1 METIKEMEAV
11 YDKMLSVEAE
21 KSKILGNL
29 KEMCTNVAN
38 ENAKL
43 QEQIRLEKA
52 KCTGKD
58 VEIKNLVSALGQ
70 SLMTNGELKKNLE
83 TANKRVQ
90 VANEKIDML
99 ESKLVAERGSSD
111 DKIKKLN
118 EKVASATLLLKSL
131 DAVVKLRGTMNDD
144 LTIRDGKHDDLVDD
158 PIQIVSITS
167 DSEPIKEENQ
177 QQNKNKV
184 QGVKRHVETNVKQ
197 AQNPKKMTLRSQRQG
212 EVFILPKPP

>member
-21 KSKILGNL
+21 KSKILDTL
-29 KEMCTNVAN
+29 KEMCTNVAK

-52 KCTGKD
+52 KSTGKD

-70 SLMTNGELKKNLE
+70 SLMTNGELKKNL
-83 TANKRVQ
+83 Q
-90 VANEKIDML
+90 VANEKNDML
-99 ESKLVAERGSSD
+99 ESKLAAERESSD

-144 LTIRDGKHDDLVDD
+144 LTIRDGKHDD
-158 PIQIVSITS
+158 
-167 DSEPIKEENQ
+167 
-177 QQNKNKV
+177 
-184 QGVKRHVETNVKQ
+184 
-197 AQNPKKMTLRSQRQG
+197 
-212 EVFILPKPP
+212 

>member
-29 KEMCTNVAN
+29 KEMCTNVAK

-52 KCTGKD
+52 KSTGKD

-83 TANKRVQ
+83 TANKQVQ

-99 ESKLVAERGSSD
+99 ESKLVAERESSD

-177 QQNKNKV
+177 QQHKNEV

-197 AQNPKKMTLRSQRQG
+197 AQNPKKMILRSQRQG

>member
-38 ENAKL
+38 ENTKL

-99 ESKLVAERGSSD
+99 ESKLVAERESSD

-177 QQNKNKV
+177 QQNKNTV

>member
-11 YDKMLSVEAE
+11 FDKMLSVEAE
-21 KSKILGNL
+21 KSKILDTL
-29 KEMCTNVAN
+29 KEMCTNVAK

-52 KCTGKD
+52 KSTGKD

-99 ESKLVAERGSSD
+99 ESKLVAERESSD

-197 AQNPKKMTLRSQRQG
+197 AQNPKKMILRSQRQG

>member
-29 KEMCTNVAN
+29 KEMCTNVAK

-52 KCTGKD
+52 KSTGKD

-99 ESKLVAERGSSD
+99 ESKLVAERESSD

-212 EVFILPKPP
+212 EVFILPKPR

>member
-11 YDKMLSVEAE
+11 FDKVLSVEAE
-21 KSKILGNL
+21 KSKILDTL
-29 KEMCTNVAN
+29 KEMCTNVAK

-52 KCTGKD
+52 KSTGKD
-58 VEIKNLVSALGQ
+58 EEIKNLVSALGQ
-70 SLMTNGELKKNLE
+70 ALTTNGRLKKNLE
-83 TANKRVQ
+83 NANIRVQFANK
-90 VANEKIDML
+90 KIDML
-99 ESKLVAERGSSD
+99 ESKLVAEKTSSD

-184 QGVKRHVETNVKQ
+184 QGVKRHMETNVKQ
-197 AQNPKKMTLRSQRQG
+197 AQNPKKMILRSQG
-212 EVFILPKPP
+212 EG

>member
-29 KEMCTNVAN
+29 KEMCTNVAK

-52 KCTGKD
+52 KSTGKD

-99 ESKLVAERGSSD
+99 ESKLVAERESSD

>member
-99 ESKLVAERGSSD
+99 ESKLVAERESSD

-177 QQNKNKV
+177 QQHKNEV
-184 QGVKRHVETNVKQ
+184 QRAYCQKPRLLSKTRLLSQLQNVLEQ
-197 AQNPKKMTLRSQRQG
+197 
-212 EVFILPKPP
+212 

>member
-11 YDKMLSVEAE
+11 FDKMLSVEAE
-21 KSKILGNL
+21 KSKILDTL
-29 KEMCTNVAN
+29 KEMCTNVAK

-52 KCTGKD
+52 KSTGKD

-70 SLMTNGELKKNLE
+70 SLMTNGELKKNL
-83 TANKRVQ
+83 Q
-90 VANEKIDML
+90 VANEKNDML
-99 ESKLVAERGSSD
+99 ESKLVAERESSD

-167 DSEPIKEENQ
+167 DNEPIKEENQ

-197 AQNPKKMTLRSQRQG
+197 AQNPKKMILRSQRQG

>member
-21 KSKILGNL
+21 KSKILDTL

-38 ENAKL
+38 ENSKL

-52 KCTGKD
+52 KSTGKD

-99 ESKLVAERGSSD
+99 ESKLVAERESSD

-144 LTIRDGKHDDLVDD
+144 LTIRVGKHDDLVDD

-177 QQNKNKV
+177 QQHENKV

>member
-11 YDKMLSVEAE
+11 FDKVLSVEAE
-21 KSKILGNL
+21 KSKILDTL

-52 KCTGKD
+52 KSTGKD
-58 VEIKNLVSALGQ
+58 EEIKNFVSALGQ
-70 SLMTNGELKKNLE
+70 ALTTNGRLKKNLE
-83 TANKRVQ
+83 NANIRVQFANK
-90 VANEKIDML
+90 KIDML
-99 ESKLVAERGSSD
+99 ESKLVAEKTSSD

-118 EKVASATLLLKSL
+118 EKVTSATLLLKSL

-158 PIQIVSITS
+158 PIQIISITS
-167 DSEPIKEENQ
+167 DNEPIKEENQ
-177 QQNKNKV
+177 QQHKNEV
-184 QGVKRHVETNVKQ
+184 QGVKRHMETNVKQ
-197 AQNPKKMTLRSQRQG
+197 AQNPKKMILRSQRQG

>member
-21 KSKILGNL
+21 KSKILDTL
-29 KEMCTNVAN
+29 KEMCTNVAK

-52 KCTGKD
+52 KSTGKD

-99 ESKLVAERGSSD
+99 ESKLVAERESSD

-177 QQNKNKV
+177 QQHKNEV
-184 QGVKRHVETNVKQ
+184 QRAYCQKPRLLSKTRLLSQLQNVLEQ
-197 AQNPKKMTLRSQRQG
+197 
-212 EVFILPKPP
+212 

>member
-21 KSKILGNL
+21 KSKILDNL

-38 ENAKL
+38 ENTKL

-83 TANKRVQ
+83 TANKQVQ

-99 ESKLVAERGSSD
+99 ESKLVAERESSD

-144 LTIRDGKHDDLVDD
+144 LTIRVGKHDDLVDD

>member
-11 YDKMLSVEAE
+11 FDKVLSVEAE
-21 KSKILGNL
+21 KSKILDTL

-52 KCTGKD
+52 KSTGKD
-58 VEIKNLVSALGQ
+58 EEIKNLVSALGQ
-70 SLMTNGELKKNLE
+70 ALTTNGRLKKNLE
-83 TANKRVQ
+83 NANIRVQFANK
-90 VANEKIDML
+90 KIDML
-99 ESKLVAERGSSD
+99 ESKLVAEKTSSD

-177 QQNKNKV
+177 QQHKNEV
-184 QGVKRHVETNVKQ
+184 QGVKRHMETNVKQ
-197 AQNPKKMTLRSQRQG
+197 AQNPKKMILRSQG
-212 EVFILPKPP
+212 EG

>member
-21 KSKILGNL
+21 KSKILDTL

-38 ENAKL
+38 ENTKL

-99 ESKLVAERGSSD
+99 ESKLVAERESSD